1 MAVRV
6 RLRIMREDRHLDVVA
21 LLNSGYEADSPQLMI
36 PVDLARVLGLWPPP
50 PLAREEVFETAGGP
64 IRVWVIRNAA
74 EVKVVAKD
82 VESKIVRVD
91 IVVSPLADEP
101 LISDV
106 LAGELE
112 LAVEDFA
119 KGLWRFRWEPKEKV
133 RESEKK

>member
-6 RLRIMREDRHLDVVA
+6 RLRIMREDRRLDVVA